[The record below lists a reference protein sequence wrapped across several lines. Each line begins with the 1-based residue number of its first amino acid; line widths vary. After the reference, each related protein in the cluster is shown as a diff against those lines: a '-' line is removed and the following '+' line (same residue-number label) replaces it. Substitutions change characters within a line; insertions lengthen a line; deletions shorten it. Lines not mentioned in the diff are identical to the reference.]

1 VTATA
6 LRALPDPDED
16 RAGSWSGVLRAA
28 VGDEFAVEIYRPV
41 PGDPVL
47 FGPTCAVG
55 GCPATGVNRSLGLNA
70 SGVNR
75 SVGTRF
81 RGYLCLSHV
90 RIWRRAG
97 SPPIDGWVRDAALTA
112 RGLAMP
118 AACKIPACRRSARS
132 NGFCTAH
139 MKHWTVAGRP
149 EDLDAFA
156 ASAPVVVVREQ
167 RCAVPACRFPS
178 AGKDGLCDCHT
189 QRYFNARYRRL
200 GLTVAGYLQRLDD
213 ARAIC
218 APKFDMRDLPAVVQL
233 ELQYA
238 LQCRQ
243 QAARAAMGPLIF
255 GTVVR
260 WLRDVGVESVLERSE
275 TFWVQDSWERFRS
288 STRANPM
295 AWLRYVRHSALTLRD
310 NHEGLEI
317 WDFDTWPVDRLDVDG
332 RYAHQPGRRIYF
344 AEIDPLWLREL
355 VKRWA
360 RWRITTATKSPASI
374 SCSTSSIRRFCRFAE
389 EHGVALTGP
398 AAITRALLERY
409 LIAVRQL
416 DRSVGRQSSLVTDL
430 KVFLDDVRLHDWAP
444 GLPPNA
450 TYFKGEVPR
459 SRNHLPRF
467 IDEFVMG
474 QISEDATIAR
484 LPDLTTQTAVV
495 ILIETGLRS
504 IDTLRLPF
512 DPITVDEAGAPYLI
526 FYNHKLSRDAI
537 IPISQRLVAQI
548 RRQQHDL
555 DERFGAPRPP
565 YLLPAIRANA
575 GGKRPLTW
583 GTLSR
588 RLDRW
593 MSDCDIR
600 DATGQ
605 PARVTMHQFRHT
617 LGTRMINN
625 DVSLPA
631 IQRMLDHDSP
641 EMTLRYA
648 RIKDQ
653 TLRREWEAYQQR
665 INIQGEVICL
675 DPDGPLSD
683 AAWALENLA
692 RAKQTL
698 PNGYCGLPLQQTCP
712 HPNACLTCD
721 NFLTTLEFLPAHRDQ
736 LARTEQLIQSA
747 RASGAQRLVEI
758 NEPVRINLIRI
769 IEGLDALPAFPE
781 PGQPDA

>member
-1 VTATA
+1 
-6 LRALPDPDED
+6 
-16 RAGSWSGVLRAA
+16 
-28 VGDEFAVEIYRPV
+28 
-41 PGDPVL
+41 
-47 FGPTCAVG
+47 
-55 GCPATGVNRSLGLNA
+55 
-70 SGVNR
+70 
-75 SVGTRF
+75 
-81 RGYLCLSHV
+81 V
-90 RIWRRAG
+90 R
-97 SPPIDGWVRDAALTA
+97 
-112 RGLAMP
+112 
-118 AACKIPACRRSARS
+118 
-132 NGFCTAH
+132 H
-139 MKHWTVAGRP
+139 
-149 EDLDAFA
+149 
-156 ASAPVVVVREQ
+156 Q

-178 AGKDGLCDCHT
+178 AGRDELCDCHT

-200 GLTVAGYLQRLDD
+200 GLTVAGYLALLDD

-295 AWLRYVRHSALTLRD
+295 AWFRYVRHSALTRRD

-344 AEIDPLWLREL
+344 SEIDPLWLREL

-389 EHGVALTGP
+389 EHDVALTGP
-398 AAITRALLERY
+398 EAITRALLERY
-409 LIAVRQL
+409 LVAVRQL
-416 DRSVGRQSSLVTDL
+416 DRSVGRQWSLITDL

-474 QISEDATIAR
+474 QIDREPTLLR

-526 FYNHKLSRDAI
+526 FYNHKLSRDAV

-555 DERFGAPRPP
+555 DERFGSPRPP

-583 GTLSR
+583 G
-588 RLDRW
+588 
-593 MSDCDIR
+593 
-600 DATGQ
+600 A
-605 PARVTMHQFRHT
+605 V
-617 LGTRMINN
+617 
-625 DVSLPA
+625 
-631 IQRMLDHDSP
+631 
-641 EMTLRYA
+641 
-648 RIKDQ
+648 
-653 TLRREWEAYQQR
+653 
-665 INIQGEVICL
+665 
-675 DPDGPLSD
+675 
-683 AAWALENLA
+683 AA
-692 RAKQTL
+692 
-698 PNGYCGLPLQQTCP
+698 P
-712 HPNACLTCD
+712 
-721 NFLTTLEFLPAHRDQ
+721 
-736 LARTEQLIQSA
+736 
-747 RASGAQRLVEI
+747 
-758 NEPVRINLIRI
+758 
-769 IEGLDALPAFPE
+769 
-781 PGQPDA
+781 